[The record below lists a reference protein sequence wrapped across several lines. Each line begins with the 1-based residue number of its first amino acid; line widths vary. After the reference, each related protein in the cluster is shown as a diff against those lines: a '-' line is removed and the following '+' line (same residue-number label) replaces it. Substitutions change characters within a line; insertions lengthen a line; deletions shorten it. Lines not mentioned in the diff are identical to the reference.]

1 MKEIQKELG
10 NSLNSNRTNKNNSI
24 AKLIMNSKELTNNE
38 DIVKAL
44 STHFTTIGKTLA
56 NKVIPQKQFF

>member
-24 AKLIMNSKELTNNE
+24 AKLIMNSKELTNNK